1 MKNPDWLSCLGYSLR
16 VHGRRSKGK
25 RKGVRTR
32 EKARGRREERPPRSR
47 APKFPLPLPFL
58 TSTTQATLGIEN
70 PWLFT
75 TLHGRVSFF
84 FLTYSWIFPMVNLPR
99 ESAVTR
105 STPISRGKR
114 FMHFP
119 TDCFTFFRHSFEK
132 DCLICGE
139 HSNGITH
146 RGQSAF
152 KEYETMKS

>member
-16 VHGRRSKGK
+16 VRGRRSKGK
-25 RKGVRTR
+25 RKGVRAR

-58 TSTTQATLGIEN
+58 TSACHAGYLGYRKPLAFYHLTLA
-70 PWLFT
+70 
-75 TLHGRVSFF
+75 RF
-84 FLTYSWIFPMVNLPR
+84 FLLFDVLM
-99 ESAVTR
+99 
-105 STPISRGKR
+105 PISRGKS
-114 FMHFP
+114 FMHFA

-132 DCLICGE
+132 DCLICGD